1 MSCYFRH
8 LKDILAEA
16 GIKVT
21 PANRKQVDQAFH
33 KVVGVEYKDC
43 PAAGRAVKQQTMGDE
58 KTRQEFVKKLKAAM
72 G

>member
-16 GIKVT
+16 GVELT
-21 PANRKQVDQAFH
+21 PGNRKEIDRAIH
-33 KVVGVEYKDC
+33 ELVGVEYKDC
-43 PAAGRAVKQQTMGDE
+43 PAAWKTLKQQIIGDE
-58 KTRQEFVKKLKAAM
+58 QKRRDFINKLREAM